1 MSKTYLPPKCKY
13 KVEGNKIVS
22 DGSVKHKVS
31 GTSMAGILGVSPW
44 SSPFQVACNL
54 LGLARE
60 DISDKPAVKVGT
72 ELEPLIIAYADQ
84 VYGPEYGAFLM
95 AEEVYKKREG
105 DHDSWV
111 SDFESE
117 VFAGHVDGIVFAEDG
132 KDYILEIKTSSNLDS
147 WKDGVPEYYFW
158 QVALYNEFLC
168 KKDKAYVVLGMVNEN
183 TYRDYT
189 SWVPNV
195 NTVAMFEMPIDQED
209 VREKM
214 QIVEEWYNTYI
225 VKGETPEYDPRNP
238 GDVEMYNHLVNLAQ
252 DVDEVADLIEQYGN
266 IDEQIAIEESKS
278 LDLYAKRDELK
289 ARIKDYLT
297 AHDLSSLDSTSKDF
311 IGKVSTQNRTK
322 LDEDKMRE
330 DGIDVDKYKVKTVVK
345 TFSIK
350 KNLKNKKV

>member
-1 MSKTYLPPKCKY
+1 MSKTYFPPKCGY
-13 KVEGNKIVS
+13 KIEGNRIIT
-22 DGSVKHKVS
+22 DGTVKHKVS

-60 DISDKPAVKVGT
+60 DISGKPAVGVGNH
-72 ELEPLIIAYADQ
+72 LEPLIIAYADQ
-84 VYGPEYGAFLM
+84 VYGPEHGSFLM
-95 AEEVYKKREG
+95 AEEVYEKREG

-132 KDYILEIKTSSNLDS
+132 NDYILEIKTSSNLES
-147 WKDGVPEYYFW
+147 WKNGVPEYYYW
-158 QVALYNEFLC
+158 QVALYNEHLC

-195 NTVAMFEMPIDQED
+195 NTVAMFEMPIDQEA
-209 VREKM
+209 VRERM
-214 QIVEEWYNTYI
+214 EDVAEWYNVYI
-225 VKGETPEYDPRNP
+225 ANGETPEYDPNNP

-252 DVDEVADLIEQYGN
+252 DVDEVAELVEQYGN
-266 IDEQIAIEESKS
+266 VDEQIAAAEAPYVE
-278 LDLYAKRDELK
+278 LYAQRDVLK
-289 ARIKDYLT
+289 DRIKSYLM
-297 AHDLSSLDSTSKDF
+297 AHKLNSLDSTNGTF
-311 IGKVSTQNRTK
+311 IGKVGTQTRSK
-322 LDEDKMRE
+322 LDEDAMRA
-330 DGIDVDKYKVKTVVK
+330 DGIDIEKYRIKTTVK

-350 KNLKNKKV
+350 KNLKSKKE

>member
-1 MSKTYLPPKCKY
+1 MPKTYFPPKCKY
-13 KVEGNKIVS
+13 KVEGNRIVS
-22 DGSVKHKVS
+22 DGSIKYKVS

-60 DISDKPAVKVGT
+60 DISGKPAVGVGNH
-72 ELEPLIIAYADQ
+72 LEPLIIAYADQ
-84 VYGPEYGAFLM
+84 VYGPEHGSFLM
-95 AEEVYKKREG
+95 AEEVYEKREG

-111 SDFESE
+111 SDFESD

-132 KDYILEIKTSSNLDS
+132 NDYILEIKTSSNLES
-147 WKDGVPEYYFW
+147 WKDGVPEYYYW
-158 QVALYNEFLC
+158 QVALYNEHLC

-195 NTVAMFEMPIDQED
+195 NTVAMFEMPIDQEE
-209 VREKM
+209 VRERM
-214 QIVEEWYNTYI
+214 EDVAEWYNVYI
-225 VKGETPEYDPRNP
+225 ANGETPEYDPTNP

-252 DVDEVADLIEQYGN
+252 DVDEVAELVELYGN
-266 IDEQIAIEESKS
+266 IDEQIAIEEAKS
-278 LDLYAKRDELK
+278 VSLYAQRDELK

-297 AHDLSSLDSTSKDF
+297 AHNLSSLDSTSKDF

-322 LDEDKMRE
+322 LDEDRMRE
-330 DGIDVDKYKVKTVVK
+330 DGIDVDKYKVKTIVK

-350 KNLKNKKV
+350 KNLKNKKE